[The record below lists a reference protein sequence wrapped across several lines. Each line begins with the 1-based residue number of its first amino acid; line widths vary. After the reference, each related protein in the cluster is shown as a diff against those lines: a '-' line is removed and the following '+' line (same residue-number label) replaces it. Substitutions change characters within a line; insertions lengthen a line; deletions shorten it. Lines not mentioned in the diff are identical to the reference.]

1 MDLNQTSCPNGLTKR
16 LLLSSTQTATVASL
30 MAILMP
36 LIVITNAFLVY
47 MMYKTKQLSSRGRWY
62 MFLLTVSDGFYGVTS
77 LPLGIALFTKYKSI
91 RFCALEHATIFVTQF
106 AANMSC
112 YFTVL
117 IAFHRYLKISP
128 NLKNRT
134 YGPFKRSLMS
144 GKLANCLVALCV
156 ISPFLHG
163 VCSTHIFGF
172 SISSWPNLVMKATDF
187 IVFLSVYILY
197 FKVYYNVTR
206 KRTTV
211 NGTVTQ
217 PSGSQKQ
224 RPSYAKEFTK
234 TVLLIL
240 VTLAINVIPLTI
252 TDFWTSAYTYFKKET
267 APRVAIFL
275 YYISWAQIS
284 AVCFIDAL
292 IFIYRNRKIREQVSA
307 WLRGSKKRSSSKY
320 SAGMTFRTTAFEI
333 SPYVV
338 NAKDNQSIRIA
349 E

>member
-1 MDLNQTSCPNGLTKR
+1 MDLNQTSCPNGVTKR
-16 LLLSSTQTATVASL
+16 LLLSNAQNAAVASL
-30 MAILMP
+30 MAVLMP
-36 LIVITNAFLVY
+36 LIIITNAFLGY
-47 MMYKTKQLSSRGRWY
+47 MMYKTKQLRSRGRWY
-62 MFLLTVSDGFYGVTS
+62 MFLLTVSDGFYGMTS
-77 LPLGIALFTKYKSI
+77 LPLGITLFTKYKSI

-106 AANMSC
+106 VANMSC

-134 YGPFKRSLMS
+134 YGPFKWSLMS

-172 SISSWPNLVMKATDF
+172 SKSSWPNLVMKAIDF

-206 KRTTV
+206 NSPTV

-240 VTLAINVIPLTI
+240 VALAINVIPLTI

-267 APRVAIFL
+267 APRIAVFL

-292 IFIYRNRKIREQVSA
+292 IFIYRNRKIRKQISA
-307 WLRGSKKRSSSKY
+307 WLKGPKKRPSLRY
-320 SAGMTFRTTAFEI
+320 SAGNILKTTAFDM
-333 SPYVV
+333 SAYVV
-338 NAKDNQSIRIA
+338 NAKDNHSIRIA